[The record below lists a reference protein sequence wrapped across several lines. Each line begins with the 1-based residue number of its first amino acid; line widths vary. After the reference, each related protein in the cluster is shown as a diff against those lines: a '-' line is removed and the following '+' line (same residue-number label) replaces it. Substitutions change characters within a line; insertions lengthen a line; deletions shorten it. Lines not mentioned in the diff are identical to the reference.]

1 MVFDQ
6 LTDKSPFRLPL
17 AVCRS
22 SIDRASTVSLIV
34 FYIYCVYTNIRRS
47 RWFAIN
53 VRVYAAE
60 NNENEFVHCI
70 RRSVKSKSARKISM
84 LTN

>member
-17 AVCRS
+17 AVRRS
-22 SIDRASTVSLIV
+22 SIDRASTASLIV
-34 FYIYCVYTNIRRS
+34 LHIYRVRTNIGRS

-53 VRVYAAE
+53 VCAAE

-70 RRSVKSKSARKISM
+70 RRSVKSKSARTIS
-84 LTN
+84 LETN